1 MDRRLKQPNLP
12 LNIGERQS
20 GMEASNEIE
29 PHIDDESDDETP
41 PEVLLAQERVR
52 LAQLREQRDE
62 LERKLRFFGGEIEN
76 FGLATNSP
84 GSVEMFVDSLSPGR
98 GGGAERCAGFAEL
111 AAGVGA

>member
-1 MDRRLKQPNLP
+1 MRRSTQQIHVPSVDRRLKQPNLP

-41 PEVLLAQERVR
+41 PEVLLAQERAR

-62 LERKLRFFGGEIEN
+62 LERKV
-76 FGLATNSP
+76 ATCLLYTSP
-84 GSVEMFVDSLSPGR
+84 SPR
-98 GGGAERCAGFAEL
+98 D
-111 AAGVGA
+111 